1 MAIMISLTLEGV
13 PVETAEEVNRRLGVY
28 QHAPAGLIVH
38 FAYQVP
44 DALRLVTIWADE
56 QAHDAFDEVNDPPR
70 VLAGVLAERGLQPPR
85 LVSREVVEIQALV
98 LPVS

>member
-13 PVETAEEVNRRLGVY
+13 PIDADEEVNRRLGVY
-28 QHAPAGLIVH
+28 QNPPAGLIVH
-38 FAYQVP
+38 FAYQVG
-44 DALRLVTIWADE
+44 DAVRIVTIWADE
-56 QAHDAFDEVNDPPR
+56 QSHDAFDEVNDPPR

-98 LPVS
+98 PPAS